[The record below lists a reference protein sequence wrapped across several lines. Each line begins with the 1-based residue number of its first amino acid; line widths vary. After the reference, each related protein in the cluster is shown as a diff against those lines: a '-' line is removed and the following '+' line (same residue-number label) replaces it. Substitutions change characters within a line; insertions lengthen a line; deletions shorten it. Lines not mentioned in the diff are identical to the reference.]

1 MAGQIVG
8 DESAFSDLRER
19 TIAVLR
25 SIEPELRRRGVVG
38 LRLFGSS
45 ARGEATLASDVD
57 LLLTPAPGR
66 RFSLLDMS
74 SVRLFVSEHL
84 GREAAVMID
93 EDASPE
99 FTARITAD
107 LVTIY

>member
-1 MAGQIVG
+1 MADQISG
-8 DESAFSDLRER
+8 SESATSVLRER

-25 SIEPELRRRGVVG
+25 SIEPELRQRGVAG

-45 ARGEATLASDVD
+45 ARGEATPVSDVD

-74 SVRLFVSEHL
+74 GVRLFVSEHL
-84 GREAAVMID
+84 GREAAVVID

-99 FTARITAD
+99 FTARISDD